1 MTKEA
6 RDFFADNFETLIKAI
21 KKLVYRLKNIVQ
33 STMTKITS

>member
-1 MTKEA
+1 MKE
-6 RDFFADNFETLIKAI
+6 NISLIKAI